1 MSNKEVFCLGA
12 RSNNNTTR
20 GSLEV
25 WTCGV
30 PMDKCAEYHV
40 INCLGGVSSY
50 ILIML
55 VQNEAVLRACG
66 EPPLLKTAV
75 FGAAGIK
82 EKWH

>member
-1 MSNKEVFCLGA
+1 LIV
-12 RSNNNTTR
+12 
-20 GSLEV
+20 SLLE
-25 WTCGV
+25 
-30 PMDKCAEYHV
+30 
-40 INCLGGVSSY
+40 GVSSY

-66 EPPLLKTAV
+66 EPPLLKNAV